1 MKTFL
6 KLFFLSIA
14 INLIPLFAR
23 AQSEQVCF
31 MLDPQGKPMDLSYL
45 CRGSKSD
52 SNMPNRVSTQQRT
65 SGVFTAPIKRR
76 EFGIPVI
83 DVKFNGRHTF
93 EMLLDTG
100 ASFTMLTPEMARALN
115 IKQEGI
121 MLVNTPSDSMVEV
134 PTSKVAHAAVGG
146 AVSQNMVV
154 AISSSL
160 PLGLLGQNFFG
171 HYDVTIKRDV
181 IEFRLR

>member
-1 MKTFL
+1 MKTLL
-6 KLFFLSIA
+6 KLFILSIA
-14 INLIPLFAR
+14 INFIPSFTL

-31 MLDPQGKPMDLSYL
+31 MLDAQGKPMDLSHL
-45 CRGSKSD
+45 CRGSTNNSP
-52 SNMPNRVSTQQRT
+52 SGVSTQQRT
-65 SGVFTAPIKRR
+65 SGVFSAPIKRR

-83 DVKFNGRHTF
+83 DVKFNNKHTF

-100 ASFTMLTPEMARALN
+100 ASFTMLTPEMAQALN

-121 MLVNTPSDSMVEV
+121 MLVNTPSDRMVEV
-134 PTSKVAHAAVGG
+134 PTSSVASAAVAG
-146 AVSQNMVV
+146 AVSTNMVV

-171 HYDVTIKRDV
+171 HYDVTIKKDV

>member
-6 KLFFLSIA
+6 KLFILSIA
-14 INLIPLFAR
+14 INFIPLFAH

-31 MLDPQGKPMDLSYL
+31 MLDVHGKPMDLSHL
-45 CRGSKSD
+45 CRGSTNN
-52 SNMPNRVSTQQRT
+52 SNMPNRASTQQRT

-83 DVKFNGRHTF
+83 DVKFNDRHTF

-100 ASFTMLTPEMARALN
+100 ASFTMLTPGMAKTLA

-121 MLVNTPSDSMVEV
+121 MLVNTPSDRMVEV
-134 PTSKVAHAAVGG
+134 PTSSVASAAVAG
-146 AVSQNMVV
+146 AVSTNMVV

-171 HYDVTIKRDV
+171 HYDVTIKQDV